1 MDFWTTE
8 TLISFKWYI
17 LIHKWN
23 WMNIWLHF
31 YYMKIWQWKE
41 QSKHFSQTL
50 PIVRMRWMDGLVVSL
65 LADCRLAQC
74 GQLAFSI
81 TSGFT
86 YWYSKLSR
94 LKPVCRNKEST
105 TILLSYAKIQN
116 YPILIH
122 VIFCKWK
129 IYYDYD
135 TKIYYDFFSVK
146 IHSQKKQLLAM
157 FIIPLH
163 NASLT
168 LLFLY

>member
-1 MDFWTTE
+1 MDFLTTE

-17 LIHKWN
+17 SIHKWK
-23 WMNIWLHF
+23 WMDIWLHF

-65 LADCRLAQC
+65 LVDCRLAQC
-74 GQLAFSI
+74 GQWAFSI

-122 VIFCKWK
+122 VIFCKWGCIFNK
-129 IYYDYD
+129 
-135 TKIYYDFFSVK
+135 DFFSVK